1 MPKIKLTDTYLRA
14 LPKTPG
20 RDVWHSD
27 TALLGFI
34 AVQCARGKITFRIR
48 TDKNHT
54 LKVGTWGPTL
64 TSSDARERAKKKLR
78 QHLLE
83 PVVTL
88 PKITLKKY
96 VEEHYALQYR
106 LRHTS
111 EKGLNNL
118 NQLGLD
124 ETLLSSI
131 TPQLVKTWVDSRL
144 RAGKKPATTN
154 RGVTVLKAVLNHAV
168 GEGWLAVN
176 ALARLAKLSEDEYAR
191 IRYLNPDE
199 LPSLPTDKE
208 GEIRLTVRTD

>member
-1 MPKIKLTDTYLRA
+1 
-14 LPKTPG
+14 
-20 RDVWHSD
+20 
-27 TALLGFI
+27 
-34 AVQCARGKITFRIR
+34 
-48 TDKNHT
+48 
-54 LKVGTWGPTL
+54 
-64 TSSDARERAKKKLR
+64 
-78 QHLLE
+78 
-83 PVVTL
+83 L

-176 ALARLAKLSEDEYAR
+176 APARLAKLSEDEYAR